1 MGEFPTFARTPHPP
15 NHYPLWI
22 IIYFRVWGSIL
33 RDRPY
38 QKEEEDTHMRDNGF
52 VSFILIIALLYILSP
67 IDLIPDVIPVVG
79 WVDDAAVAVGAG
91 AVALGAGRRS

>member
-1 MGEFPTFARTPHPP
+1 
-15 NHYPLWI
+15 L
-22 IIYFRVWGSIL
+22 RVPL
-33 RDRPY
+33 RDRPH

-52 VSFILIIALLYILSP
+52 TTFILILALLYILSP

-91 AVALGAGRRS
+91 ALALGEGRR